1 MSKAA
6 KSVFIFGIYL
16 VINGLGFLLVPNTV
30 LSMLGLPMTTEPW
43 VRILGMIL
51 LILAYYYIQSARSEL
66 TQFLRFTVYARAS
79 VIVFV
84 IVFIIV
90 GIAPPILIM
99 FGVIDLLAAIWT
111 AFALKAHNT
120 IST

>member
-43 VRILGMIL
+43 VHILGMLL

-84 IVFIIV
+84 ITFIIV
-90 GIAPPILIM
+90 GIAPPILII
-99 FGVIDLLAAIWT
+99 FAVIDLLSAIWT
-111 AFALKAHNT
+111 AFALKAHN
-120 IST
+120 IVST